1 MHASDDRRAPTTYN
15 APSRDKTELPYMQE
29 WGALQT
35 AREMLRMSPVPDA
48 QEILTKS
55 PEQDAQEIVTKP
67 PEHGREPHSSSVLS
81 CRLSGA
87 STQHASPSSL
97 HCVGEQH
104 LFDKEY
110 AIPSPQSADDSE
122 SDFDESEDE
131 YEADF
136 SNFVYGGRLEVAEP
150 DSSWNLGKYLFGKP
164 GPVLACQLPVCVY
177 YPRERL

>member
-1 MHASDDRRAPTTYN
+1 MHASDDRAAPTTYD
-15 APSRDKTELPYMQE
+15 ASSKDKTELPYMQE

-35 AREMLRMSPVPDA
+35 AREMLRMSLA

-55 PEQDAQEIVTKP
+55 PEDDAQEILAKP

-81 CRLSGA
+81 CRLSVA

-97 HCVGEQH
+97 HRVGEQH

-110 AIPSPQSADDSE
+110 AIPCPQSADNSD

-150 DSSWNLGKYLFGKP
+150 DSTWNLGKYLFGKP
-164 GPVLACQLPVCVY
+164 GPVRARQRPVCVY